1 MMQKDCGS
9 VTIDFGE
16 LINGKVKQKA
26 TLLKMVRG
34 DMVRFLVEEN
44 ITESEE
50 IKRYNGVGF
59 KFSKEYSEK
68 DRLVFVK

>member
-1 MMQKDCGS
+1 
-9 VTIDFGE
+9 
-16 LINGKVKQKA
+16 
-26 TLLKMVRG
+26 MVRG
-34 DMVRFLVEEN
+34 DMVRFLVEEI